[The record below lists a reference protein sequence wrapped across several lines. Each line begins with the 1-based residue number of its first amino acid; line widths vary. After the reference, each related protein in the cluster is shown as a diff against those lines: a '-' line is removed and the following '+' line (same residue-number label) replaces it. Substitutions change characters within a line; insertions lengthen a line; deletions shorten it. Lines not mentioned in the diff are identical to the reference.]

1 MKALQAIPAGS
12 ELTISYQPLEAAF
25 MTRRAELKQAY
36 FFDVAPAV
44 HPLGHCLFFA
54 PTCGVASM
62 HECTLGLVHIHVIGI
77 IYLYYIFIY
86 LNHLE

>member
-1 MKALQAIPAGS
+1 
-12 ELTISYQPLEAAF
+12 
-25 MTRRAELKQAY
+25 MTRRAELKESY

-62 HECTLGLVHIHVIGI
+62 HAVTLGLVHIHVIGI
-77 IYLYYIFIY
+77 IFS
-86 LNHLE
+86 